1 MNVREALLR
10 ERIDPALTPSA
21 LSVIASLALGTP
33 AGVSSWRP
41 LTGGC
46 WNRVICLQG
55 DPAVESLV
63 LKIAPSAGD
72 AALAREYKVLRWFAG
87 HTRLPVPEAL
97 HVDDSGGVIPG
108 TFIVMRRVPGRPLHD
123 AFELL
128 GRSNRR
134 RLTIRIAEDIA
145 ELHQARARGFG
156 GVEVPEA
163 SRMSWP
169 DFWLP
174 RFDTVRQEAAGS
186 SAVDPRV
193 LSRIDAL
200 RPRLPR
206 LLAIGETGTLTH
218 YDIWA
223 GNVMVEPTRV
233 GAHVTGYIDVPGFW
247 ADPVRELSFAE
258 MFGIAD
264 GLFYEVYSSVHRL
277 PDGWEL
283 RKDLYNLKM
292 HLKHVTMYPGERY
305 YRDGAARCL
314 ASLEAGC
321 PT

>member
-1 MNVREALLR
+1 MNVREALLC
-10 ERIDPALTPSA
+10 ERIDPALTPAA
-21 LSVIASLALGTP
+21 LSLTASLALGVPVAVT
-33 AGVSSWRP
+33 SWKP

-55 DPAVESLV
+55 DPSVEALV

-72 AALAREYKVLRWFAG
+72 AGLAREYKVLRWFTV

-97 HVDDSGGVIPG
+97 HVDDTGSVIPG
-108 TFIVMRRVPGRPLHD
+108 TFIVMRRIPGRPLHD
-123 AFELL
+123 ALELL
-128 GRSNRR
+128 GGSDRR
-134 RLTIRIAEDIA
+134 RLTIRVAEDIA
-145 ELHQARARGFG
+145 ELHQATAHGFG

-163 SRMSWP
+163 QRVSWP

-174 RFDTVRQEAAGS
+174 RFDKVREEAAGS
-186 SAVDPRV
+186 TAVDPRV

-200 RPRLPR
+200 RARLPL

-218 YDIWA
+218 YDVWS
-223 GNVMVEPTRV
+223 GNVMVEPAKGGARV
-233 GAHVTGYIDVPGFW
+233 SGYIDVPGFW

-264 GLFYEVYSSVHRL
+264 ALFYEVYTSIHGL
-277 PDGWEL
+277 PDEWEL

-292 HLKHVTMYPGERY
+292 HLKHIMMYPGERY
-305 YRDGAARCL
+305 YRDGAVRCL

-321 PT
+321 AG